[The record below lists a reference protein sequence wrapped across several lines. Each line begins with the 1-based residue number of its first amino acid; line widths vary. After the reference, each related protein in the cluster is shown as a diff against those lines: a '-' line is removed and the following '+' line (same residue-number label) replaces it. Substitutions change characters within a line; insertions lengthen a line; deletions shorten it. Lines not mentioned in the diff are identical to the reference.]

1 MTRFTMAIPV
11 FHVSSAAAA
20 EEFYCGR
27 IGFRKEFAY
36 SPGDEVDPCY
46 MGVVRGGAWLHL
58 SSFPGDSG
66 TWTTAFIVVDDVDA
80 LYVELVEKKV
90 AIDLKP
96 TDQTW
101 GNREMYVRDADGNK
115 LAFVQL
121 SK

>member
-27 IGFRKEFAY
+27 LGFRKEFAY
-36 SPGDEVDPCY
+36 SPGDQVDPCY

-66 TWTTAFIVVDDVDA
+66 AWTTAFVIVDDVDA
-80 LYVELVEKKV
+80 LCAELLEKQV

-115 LAFVQL
+115 LAFVRL
-121 SK
+121 PK